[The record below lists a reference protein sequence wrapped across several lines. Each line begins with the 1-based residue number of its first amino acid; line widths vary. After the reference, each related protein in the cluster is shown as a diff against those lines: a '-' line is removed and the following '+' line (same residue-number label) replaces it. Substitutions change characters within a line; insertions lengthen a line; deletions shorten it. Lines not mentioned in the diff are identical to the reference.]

1 MNRRPARHGFT
12 LFVAALVLIGL
23 LAWFVAHGVLRLPH
37 PTNTSPLAPALT
49 HRNQEHAGNSRH
61 RRVSNSP
68 ALHPTSLRPP
78 DPHAGA
84 ETGPGHLVSN
94 VVNLI
99 RVAAFVFAALAL
111 LLVGS
116 RSVAR
121 HHRRYIRLW
130 LLPFRADEAEP
141 DEVRRLL
148 ESWHQQLLQRW
159 YRRLAIGQPGIA
171 LEIVMAPDSEGD
183 RAARLS
189 VVCPEG
195 MAEGIEGA
203 LLACYPDSRLL
214 RGGQALPPVQRVIRL
229 KKRSAFVWALRT
241 QTDGTD
247 RNSMD
252 VLLTQMSSVPDT
264 AIVQYA
270 LTPTPALFDSYSRS
284 RFSSLE
290 RSAESMRRFDPA
302 SPGLRSEVFSAELQ
316 GGLSVQHR
324 PLFFAD
330 VRVAATTLAGCRQI
344 AGALRGG
351 SGAENRLVER
361 TLRAPRA
368 GLYMRRLRGGLGNP
382 VPSWN
387 RGVLSSTEIAA
398 LWQLPTPGL
407 KVVRVARSPL
417 PRILAPPEIS
427 RDAGHALAL
436 DERGFV
442 GIRPEDKSD
451 GLGLIGGQKTG
462 KTSLLCRTVR
472 ADALDPNCAMVVLMP
487 KSGDAIKALS
497 TVPQN
502 RTVHFLDLEK
512 PELGFNPLI
521 GLGDPAMI
529 ADRVVEAFRD
539 VHAEGDIRGSSDR
552 YLRQAAQAAI
562 GASRGGVVEGPPTLW
577 HMYRMLL
584 PAETSFRE
592 HVVEA
597 LYMDTRFADTATFF
611 GRELPGDLE
620 SSPSQTS
627 AKLDAPRNKLLRLMV
642 ESLDKVL
649 RHPVQLSFDDM
660 VRRREVLIV
669 DGKMGTFGSDNC
681 RVMMQFLLIGL
692 YGALQRQQQ
701 LPEEQRVRVAVKVDE
716 AHLILNESF
725 ADAMAT
731 LRSGGLEM
739 VAAWQYGDQIQDEKV
754 RSGMMSLLRQRCMFS
769 MGESND
775 ARELSQIAMSSY
787 TDMIRNDAESRAR
800 LRITPDTIFNLPN
813 HHAVCSW
820 ISRGARVPAFIGQTL
835 PLESDEELI
844 EYHLAAQRERGGH
857 LPDRLPD
864 PLPDLDWTA
873 GGGQG
878 RIQLAGVAAGASD
891 GNGNGNG
898 NGNGHTPVS
907 LVELPAVRERESQ
920 EPGQHELGA
929 TEGLDPE
936 PGGELALAPANNSAL
951 VPGSDSA
958 LAVEPAAE
966 LDHQTVVDLGPSA
979 EEEAPGEP
987 TAVPLTGPPDS
998 YVELDLDDVRGL
1010 IWEKLGPPKPGR
1022 QPEPTARD
1030 LEILGALWCYR
1041 LLFANQIWR
1050 RWWAGSSSR
1059 AAQQGLKR
1067 MAEAGWVRRFKFQL
1081 GERGAQQRVY
1091 CLTKEGF
1098 ELAFGARGR
1107 RGGYIRESESW
1118 REAQITDPR
1127 RVLRDLH
1134 VNGWVLALEKV
1145 AGRSMGSW
1153 RGPRDARLEPPRRKI
1168 RGEWVDLR
1176 PSEIVLGTNHR
1187 LQGSR
1192 CERLEP
1198 VGPDATVE
1206 LRLAGGGD
1214 RTRLDLMVELLR
1226 ARSTSAA
1233 EERLRAYDV
1242 FVSGWGRL
1250 LRRYRELGAPPLVVF
1265 VCEDERAL
1273 LRLVK
1278 IADDI
1283 LTTRVAKAGT
1293 PELDWPFPGRQGIVF
1308 AVERDI
1314 HEGSLRALALPDHP
1328 PELRIRVDGPEGRIC
1343 RPKRIQLV
1351 EPKLLQRH

>member
-1 MNRRPARHGFT
+1 MNQRPARHGF
-12 LFVAALVLIGL
+12 
-23 LAWFVAHGVLRLPH
+23 
-37 PTNTSPLAPALT
+37 
-49 HRNQEHAGNSRH
+49 
-61 RRVSNSP
+61 
-68 ALHPTSLRPP
+68 
-78 DPHAGA
+78 
-84 ETGPGHLVSN
+84 
-94 VVNLI
+94 
-99 RVAAFVFAALAL
+99 AL
-111 LLVGS
+111 LLCAVALVGMFVWFSARGGFRLPGVVATTQAGARPAGAAAPNRRPGFAHPRHQVGAPAGRKLAAPAERPTSDPVSAGTVVSGLVSAIGTALLMLVALTGVIVTS
-116 RSVAR
+116 RSIAR
-121 HHRRYIRLW
+121 SRRRYVRLW
-130 LLPFRADEAEP
+130 LLPFRADDAQPE
-141 DEVRRLL
+141 EVRRLL

-159 YRRLAIGQPGIA
+159 YRRLALGQPSMA

-189 VVCPEG
+189 VVCPEA
-195 MAEGIEGA
+195 MAAGLEGA

-214 RGGQALPPVQRVIRL
+214 RGGQALPRVERIIRL
-229 KKRSAFVWALRT
+229 KKRTTFVWALRT
-241 QTDGTD
+241 QTDGD
-247 RNSMD
+247 ERNGMD
-252 VLLTQMSSVPDT
+252 ALLTQMSSVPDT
-264 AIVQYA
+264 AVVQFA
-270 LTPTPALFDSYSRS
+270 LTPTPALFDRYSRS

-290 RSAESMRRFDPA
+290 RSAEGARKFDPA
-302 SPGLRSEVFSAELQ
+302 SPGLRSEVFGAELQ

-324 PLFFAD
+324 PLFFTD
-330 VRVAATTLAGCRQI
+330 IRVAASTLPGCRLI
-344 AGALRGG
+344 AGALRGV

-361 TLRAPRA
+361 TLRPWAR
-368 GLYMRRLRGGLGNP
+368 GRVYLRRLHRGVANP
-382 VPSWN
+382 IPSWD
-387 RGVLSSTEIAA
+387 RGVLSSTEVAA

-427 RDAGHALAL
+427 RDIDHALAR

-472 ADALDPNCAMVVLMP
+472 ADALDPRCAMVVLMP
-487 KSGDAIKALS
+487 KSGDALKALS
-497 TVPQN
+497 TVPSN
-502 RTVHFLDLEK
+502 RTVHFLDLER

-521 GLGDPAMI
+521 GAGDPAMI

-562 GASRGGVVEGPPTLW
+562 GASRGGVVQGPPTLW
-577 HMYRMLL
+577 HMYRLLL
-584 PAETSFRE
+584 PGEVSFRE
-592 HVVEA
+592 RVVEA

-620 SSPSQTS
+620 AAASQTS

-649 RHPVQLSFDDM
+649 RHPVQLSLDDV
-660 VRRREVLIV
+660 VRRREILIV

-701 LPEEQRVRVAVKVDE
+701 LPEEDRVRVAVKVDE

-754 RSGMMSLLRQRCMFS
+754 RGGMMSLLRQRCMFS

-787 TDMIRNDAESRAR
+787 TDMIRNDTESRAR

-820 ISRGARVPAFIGQTL
+820 ISRGARVPAFIAQTL
-835 PLESDEELI
+835 PLESDEKLI
-844 EYHLAAQRERGGH
+844 EHHLRAQRERGAH
-857 LPDRLPD
+857 VPDRLPD
-864 PLPDLDWTA
+864 PLPDVDWDSTKA
-873 GGGQG
+873 GGGAA
-878 RIQLAGVAAGASD
+878 RAGVAPGAAHEIHVAGNNGGAIHEIHVEGNNGASAEPVVALID
-891 GNGNGNG
+891 RPPSFERAIAAEATETPSTNGSAPLIETRPTPPAEPPAVNGSGIAFDLEIHERDRPPKPDTGNGA
-898 NGNGHTPVS
+898 P
-907 LVELPAVRERESQ
+907 ESY
-920 EPGQHELGA
+920 A
-929 TEGLDPE
+929 
-936 PGGELALAPANNSAL
+936 
-951 VPGSDSA
+951 
-958 LAVEPAAE
+958 
-966 LDHQTVVDLGPSA
+966 
-979 EEEAPGEP
+979 
-987 TAVPLTGPPDS
+987 
-998 YVELDLDDVRGL
+998 ELDLDDVRGL
-1010 IWEKLGPPKPGR
+1010 IWEKLGPLPPNR
-1022 QPEPTARD
+1022 RPEPTARD
-1030 LEILGALWCYR
+1030 LEILGALWSYR
-1041 LLFANQIWR
+1041 MLFANQIWR
-1050 RWWAGSSSR
+1050 RWWTGSSSR

-1098 ELAFGARGR
+1098 ELARGKHGRTGA
-1107 RGGYIRESESW
+1107 YIREDDAW
-1118 REAQITDPR
+1118 REPQINDPR

-1134 VNGWVLALEKV
+1134 VNGWVLALEQV

-1153 RGPRDARLEPPRRKI
+1153 RGPRESRFDPPRRKV

-1176 PSEIVLGTNHR
+1176 PGEIVLGSNHR
-1187 LQGSR
+1187 LQGTK
-1192 CERLEP
+1192 CARLEP
-1198 VGPDATVE
+1198 VTADALVE
-1206 LRLAGGGD
+1206 LRLGGGAQ
-1214 RTRLDLMVELLR
+1214 RTRVDVMVDLDR
-1226 ARSTSAA
+1226 GRSRSAS
-1233 EERLRAYDV
+1233 EERLQRYDV
-1242 FVSGWGRL
+1242 YVSGWGRL
-1250 LRRYRELGAPPLVVF
+1250 LRRYRELGAAPVVVI

-1273 LRLVK
+1273 LSLVR
-1278 IADDI
+1278 IADDT

-1293 PELDWPFPGRQGIVF
+1293 PELDWPFPGRQGILF
-1308 AVERDI
+1308 AVERDM
-1314 HEGSLRALALPDHP
+1314 HEGSLRAVALPEHP
-1328 PELRIRVDGPEGRIC
+1328 PELRIRLDGPDGKIC
-1343 RPKRIQLV
+1343 RPRRVHIV
-1351 EPKLLQRH
+1351 EPRLLGRNG

>member
-1 MNRRPARHGFT
+1 M
-12 LFVAALVLIGL
+12 
-23 LAWFVAHGVLRLPH
+23 
-37 PTNTSPLAPALT
+37 
-49 HRNQEHAGNSRH
+49 
-61 RRVSNSP
+61 
-68 ALHPTSLRPP
+68 
-78 DPHAGA
+78 
-84 ETGPGHLVSN
+84 
-94 VVNLI
+94 NLI
-99 RVAAFVFAALAL
+99 RTAAVVLAL
-111 LLVGS
+111 FAVLLCAS

-121 HHRRYIRLW
+121 RRRRYVRLW
-130 LLPFRADEAEP
+130 LLPFRAEDAEQ

-159 YRRLAIGQPGIA
+159 FRRLVLGQPGIA

-195 MAEGIEGA
+195 MADGLEGS

-214 RGGQALPPVQRVIRL
+214 RGGQSLPPVRRIVRL
-229 KKRSAFVWALRT
+229 KKRHTFVWALRT
-241 QTDGTD
+241 DSEGID
-247 RNSMD
+247 RNAMD
-252 VLLTQMSSVPDT
+252 ALLTQMSSVPDT

-270 LTPTPALFDSYSRS
+270 LTPTAALFDSYSRS
-284 RFSSLE
+284 RFNSLE
-290 RSAESMRRFDPA
+290 RGAESARRFDPA

-330 VRVAATTLAGCRQI
+330 IRVAATTLSGCRLI
-344 AGALRGG
+344 AGALRGA

-361 TLRAPRA
+361 TLRPLRA
-368 GLYMRRLRGGLGNP
+368 GLYMRRMRNGVGNP
-382 VPSWN
+382 IPSWN
-387 RGVLSSTEIAA
+387 RGVLSSTEVAV

-407 KVVRVARSPL
+407 KVVRVAKSPV
-417 PRILAPPEIS
+417 PRIMAPPEIS
-427 RDAGHALAL
+427 RDPSHALAR

-472 ADALDPNCAMVVLMP
+472 ADALDPQCAMVILMP

-497 TVPQN
+497 TVPQD
-502 RTVHFLDLEK
+502 RTVHFMDLER

-521 GLGDPAMI
+521 GAGDPAMV

-584 PAETSFRE
+584 PAEVSFRDR
-592 HVVEA
+592 VVEA

-620 SSPSQTS
+620 SAASQTS

-649 RHPVQLSFDDM
+649 RHPVQLSFDDL

-701 LPEEQRVRVAVKVDE
+701 LPEEERVRVAVKVDE

-739 VAAWQYGDQIQDEKV
+739 VAAWQYGEQIQDEKV

-820 ISRGARVPAFIGQTL
+820 ISRGARVPAFIAQTL
-835 PLESDEELI
+835 PLQTDERLI
-844 EYHLAAQRERGGH
+844 DYHLAAQRDRGGH
-857 LPDRLPD
+857 VPDRLPD
-864 PLPDLDWTA
+864 PLPDLDWDATHA
-873 GGGQG
+873 
-878 RIQLAGVAAGASD
+878 
-891 GNGNGNG
+891 NGNLEVAPVGAAAPLAAVG
-898 NGNGHTPVS
+898 NGNGH
-907 LVELPAVRERESQ
+907 
-920 EPGQHELGA
+920 
-929 TEGLDPE
+929 
-936 PGGELALAPANNSAL
+936 APAAL
-951 VPGSDSA
+951 LDQRAVASVTVHAPDREVASVNGSQPLT
-958 LAVEPAAE
+958 LAEPAPPMVETDNEIA
-966 LDHQTVVDLGPSA
+966 DQGDPQFDS
-979 EEEAPGEP
+979 EEGDAGTDAGHGDPWDSNNHASTGAPE
-987 TAVPLTGPPDS
+987 S
-998 YVELDLDDVRGL
+998 YRELDLDDVRGL
-1010 IWEKLGPPKPGR
+1010 IWEKIGPPKPGR

-1050 RWWAGSSSR
+1050 RWWKGSSSR

-1091 CLTKEGF
+1091 CLTKDGF
-1098 ELAFGARGR
+1098 DLARGKHGR
-1107 RGGYIRESESW
+1107 CGAYIRDDETW
-1118 REAQITDPR
+1118 REPQITDPR

-1134 VNGWVLALEKV
+1134 VNGWVLALEEL
-1145 AGRSMGSW
+1145 AGRSLGSW
-1153 RGPRDARLEPPRRKI
+1153 RGARDSRLDPPRRKV

-1176 PSEIVLGTNHR
+1176 PSEIVLGSNHR
-1187 LQGSR
+1187 LQGGRS
-1192 CERLEP
+1192 ERLEP
-1198 VGPDATVE
+1198 VSPDACVE
-1206 LRLAGGGD
+1206 LRLAGGQKE
-1214 RTRLDLMVELLR
+1214 RTRRDLMVELHR
-1226 ARSTSAA
+1226 TRNGSHI
-1233 EERLRAYDV
+1233 EDRLRAHDM

-1250 LRRYRELGAPPLVVF
+1250 LRRYRTLGAPPLVVF
-1265 VCEDERAL
+1265 VCEDERSL
-1273 LRLVK
+1273 LDLVK
-1278 IADDI
+1278 SADDV
-1283 LTTRVAKAGT
+1283 LTTRIAKAGT
-1293 PELDWPFPGRQGIVF
+1293 PELDWPFPGRRSILF

-1314 HEGSLRALALPDHP
+1314 HEGSLRAIALPEHP
-1328 PELRIRVDGPEGRIC
+1328 PELRVRLQGPEGRMCKPRRVQI
-1343 RPKRIQLV
+1343 V
-1351 EPKLLQRH
+1351 EPRLLARDR